1 VKIGYRQRHFLN
13 KDRPGKMGGKAAF
26 QRKAL
31 ILRNIMSNDNSIPAH
46 CSDGGTQESLEG
58 QPILNMRRAPNS
70 NIFKILSP
78 STAADTTVRE
88 QCSSESNIKLLDYS
102 RNLPA
107 VDIVERNR
115 PHSNGE
121 IHDHSSTRLSI

>member
-1 VKIGYRQRHFLN
+1 MKIGYRQRHFLN
-13 KDRPGKMGGKAAF
+13 KDRPRKMSGKAAF
-26 QRKAL
+26 HRKTL
-31 ILRNIMSNDNSIPAH
+31 ILRNIKRNDNSITPQS
-46 CSDGGTQESLEG
+46 SDGGTQESLER
-58 QPILNMRRAPNS
+58 QPILNMRHAPNS

-107 VDIVERNR
+107 VDIMERNR
-115 PHSNGE
+115 PHSNGK
-121 IHDHSSTRLSI
+121 IHDHSSTRLPI